1 MLISG
6 FFVNSSTLS
15 KTIETY
21 FEDTN
26 LADMWVWTDKITSTD
41 EAFFE
46 DNKIDYSKRF
56 YAETT
61 AEIPS
66 MNIQNNAKIYVGNG
80 RISNPIIES
89 GSRGCLIDKNVA
101 KNNGIRPGREKLIFL
116 LSYEIDTPLGA
127 QVVELEFEQTITGT
141 MSFDECADTYSSWP
155 IFIDE
160 SLFLEKINS
169 QLSSLNISGITVP
182 EISSMDSLYNQI
194 LIKTDDYSETE
205 KLINDYYSSSSS
217 SNLVYMLSRDG
228 IESVVLLN
236 GEVEQSKKMVYVF
249 PVIFLIVSILVILTT
264 LDQLVIHEKQRIGT
278 LKSIGIQDK
287 KILWHYTSFGT
298 ILCFAGSVVGII
310 LGALIIP
317 NIMFVKYNLVYSIPE
332 SYVHA
337 SVPFLILFA
346 VLVVM
351 VLLGFLVSLWACF
364 GILHKKPIE
373 CLKYDVGSGAKKLK
387 KSSGKFKKVPL
398 GIKMAIRNIKI
409 KPIRTVMASLG
420 IAGCVSLLLCGFGIK
435 DTLNFSTS
443 NDLDKVF
450 KYDITTTYSTKN
462 FESRL
467 NSEISQIDFYEKY
480 EKYYLETI
488 SGSKH
493 KNINIYKIVPNSKL
507 SEILVDSG
515 DVCLS
520 ECYASELSVGVGD
533 TIEIILNSSK
543 RQLVITKLIKTSFY
557 NGIYISDDLGFEN
570 VIGTTGMWIKCNG
583 QVDQVADKINEFNG
597 TQTAYTKSDLKNNIN
612 NKISA
617 ISLMTGTLKFFAIA
631 LAIVVLLNLI
641 FLILDERIREIA
653 TLKVLG
659 RGIFSIGLSVFFEVL
674 IMAFGGSI
682 LGGLLG
688 FPLLILVLSINKV
701 EVMNYLYHISV
712 SSYFVSFSIIFL
724 TIILVSLFCLIKVK
738 KINMIESLKSV
749 D

>member
-6 FFVNSSTLS
+6 FFVNSSTLNR
-15 KTIETY
+15 TIETY
-21 FEDTN
+21 FEETN
-26 LADMWVWTDKITSTD
+26 LADMWVWTDQITSADT
-41 EAFFE
+41 AFLE

-66 MNIQNNAKIYVGNG
+66 MNIQNNAKVYVGNG

-101 KNNGIRPGREKLIFL
+101 KNNGIRPVREKLIFL
-116 LSYEIDTPLGA
+116 LSYEIDTPLGS
-127 QVVELEFEQTITGT
+127 QTVELEFEQMITGT

-169 QLSSLNISGITVP
+169 QLSNLNISGITVP

-194 LIKTDDYSETE
+194 LIKTDDYQATE
-205 KLINDYYSSSSS
+205 KLINDYYTSSS

-264 LDQLVIHEKQRIGT
+264 LDQLVIHERQRIGT

-298 ILCFAGSVVGII
+298 ILCFFGSLVGII

-317 NIMFVKYNLVYSIPE
+317 NIMFIKYNLVYSIPE
-332 SYVHA
+332 SYVHPT
-337 SVPFLILFA
+337 VPVWILLA

-373 CLKYDVGSGAKKLK
+373 CLKYDIGSGAKKLK
-387 KSSGKFKKVPL
+387 KSSGKFKNIPL

-420 IAGCVSLLLCGFGIK
+420 IAGCVALLLCGFGIK
-435 DTLNFSTS
+435 DTLNYSTS
-443 NDLDKVF
+443 NDLDGVF
-450 KYDITTTYSTKN
+450 KYDITTTYSTKD
-462 FESRL
+462 FENRL
-467 NSEISQIDFYEKY
+467 NAEISQIDFYEKY

-493 KNINIYKIVPNSKL
+493 KNINVYKIVPNSKL

-520 ECYASELSVGVGD
+520 ECFANELSVGIGD
-533 TIEIILNSSK
+533 TIEVILNSSK
-543 RQLVITKLIKTSFY
+543 YQLVITKLIKTSFY

-570 VIGTTGMWIKCNG
+570 VIGTTGMWIKCKDL
-583 QVDQVADKINEFNG
+583 VDEAKNKINEFNG
-597 TQTAYTKSDLKNNIN
+597 TQTACTKADLKSNIN

-641 FLILDERIREIA
+641 FLILDERIKEIA

-674 IMAFGGSI
+674 IMALGGSL

-712 SSYFVSFSIIFL
+712 SSYFVSFAIIFV
-724 TIILVSLFCLIKVK
+724 TIILVSLLCLIKVK